1 MKIFAFYIPF
11 GYSYISRFKS
21 LYKFVSWI
29 VIYMIPTLYF
39 FLCQSSFMDV
49 GNYISYVWALLLIY
63 TLYEVGY
70 IQNDFET
77 IKKESNPTVRFSK
90 EMLEYYNTHKV
101 RIYLFRLFL
110 GVLFSYLLYCSF
122 DGEVVY
128 FLISV
133 WSLLL
138 IYQLYNRIRSRL
150 NLYLHFGLVLIRYCS
165 YFLLFVPHVN
175 GWLLGVAI
183 IGFPV
188 INFLERASEQRFH
201 IEKMKKLIP
210 NRNKIPKFRVQYYFI
225 MSICS
230 IFFILNGISAYCFIP
245 IWGYFCFR
253 FIILRSE
260 KFKNRVIYG

>member
-1 MKIFAFYIPF
+1 MKIFAFYIPYV
-11 GYSYISRFKS
+11 YSYISRFKS
-21 LYKFVSWI
+21 LFKFVSWI
-29 VIYMIPTLYF
+29 FIYIIPTLYF
-39 FLCQSSFMDV
+39 FLSQSSFVDV
-49 GNYISYVWALLLIY
+49 KNYISYVWALSLFY

-101 RIYLFRLFL
+101 HIYLFRLFL
-110 GVLFSYLLYCSF
+110 GVLLSYLLYCSF
-122 DGEVVY
+122 EGEVIY

-150 NLYLHFGLVLIRYCS
+150 NLYLHFLLVLIRYCS
-165 YFLLFVPHVN
+165 YFMLFVPHIN

-183 IGFPV
+183 ICFPV

-201 IEKMKKLIP
+201 IDKMKRLIP
-210 NRNKIPKFRVQYYFI
+210 DRNKIPVFRVRYYFI
-225 MSICS
+225 MSICAV
-230 IFFILNGISAYCFIP
+230 FFVLNGISVYYFVP
-245 IWGYFCFR
+245 IWGYLFFR
-253 FIILRSE
+253 FTILRIG
-260 KFKNRVIYG
+260 KLKNRVIYG